1 MNAARN
7 ITHAAQPVTRKIVLL
22 RKFYEHVMLRKK
34 KGKVPIATVDLTASS
49 LRWHMKKVSSKIDKN
64 NFQCFCGRTLEKF
77 EHEILPGS
85 TESTADPED
94 NSA

>member
-1 MNAARN
+1 MNTLCFVR
-7 ITHAAQPVTRKIVLL
+7 R
-22 RKFYEHVMLRKK
+22 
-34 KGKVPIATVDLTASS
+34 KGKVPIATADVTASS
-49 LRWHMKKVSSKIDKN
+49 LRWHMKKVSSKIDRN

-94 NSA
+94 NSASKYWHQGKRLVRD